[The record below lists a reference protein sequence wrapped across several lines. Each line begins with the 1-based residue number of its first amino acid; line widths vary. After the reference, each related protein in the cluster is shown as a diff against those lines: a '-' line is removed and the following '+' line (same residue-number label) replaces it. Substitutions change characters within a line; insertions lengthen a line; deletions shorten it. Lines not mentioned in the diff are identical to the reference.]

1 VSRHAATREREGR
14 REVVAERTI
23 VPRRR
28 LRRLTKWLIALGVVV
43 TLVVLALQWTLHRPY
58 FRVEHVVVSG
68 NLHESVAAV
77 LGRSGLDSHPS
88 MVNLNEAQLK
98 ERLETLP
105 WVGSVSVTKKWPNTV
120 DLAIHENVA
129 VAVAFSSTHELE
141 YVDAKGQALGRAP
154 LHENLPTLDYL
165 GGTSTSWPYQRA
177 GRGAAY
183 VASRLPVAFASQVS
197 TITDDAQGSVTLK
210 MTTPLTF
217 IVGPATNLH
226 AKFVAI
232 ASVIAHSTLVPG
244 DVVDVTVPDELAVT
258 PPTG

>member
-1 VSRHAATREREGR
+1 MSRHAATRERPG
-14 REVVAERTI
+14 VVAERTT

-28 LRRLTKWLIALGVVV
+28 LRRLTKWLIALGVAV
-43 TLVVLALQWTLHRPY
+43 TLIVLGLQWTLHRPY

-68 NLHESVAAV
+68 NVHESVAAV
-77 LGRSGLDSHPS
+77 LGRSGLNSHPS
-88 MVNLNEAQLK
+88 MVNLSESQLK

-105 WVGSVSVTKKWPNTV
+105 WVGSVTVTKKWPNTV
-120 DLAIHENVA
+120 ELAIHENVA
-129 VAVAFSSTHELE
+129 VAVAFTSSHELE
-141 YVDAKGQALGRAP
+141 YVDAQGRALSRAP

-165 GGTSTSWPYQRA
+165 GATSTSWPYLTA
-177 GRGAAY
+177 GRAAAY
-183 VASRLPVAFASQVS
+183 VASRLPVAFATQVS
-197 TITDDAQGSVTLK
+197 TITDDPQGSVTLK
-210 MTTPLTF
+210 LTTPVTF

-258 PPTG
+258 PPSE